1 MKCSLFV
8 TTNIVFIALLV
19 SDEYY
24 SLNFVGEQL
33 KNMNFDKICVTYVL

>member
-8 TTNIVFIALLV
+8 TTNIVFIVLLV
-19 SDEYY
+19 ADEYY

-33 KNMNFDKICVTYVL
+33 KNMNFDKSLQNRVL